1 MTKKLLGAQ
10 RQSVWI
16 VCSRELKFERDWNAW
31 NQGQFWQVLGLFS
44 SQFFPF
50 LPSFLCFLAKAY
62 IQALPTTLVQDTH
75 SSCKQ
80 SFFLPSKPL
89 PVTLVQDTFF
99 SQASFFLP
107 SKPLPSALVQD
118 THSSCKQTSFSKSWE
133 PGLPLPN
140 SWTSKILLES
150 NHQIH
155 DFLANPREDC
165 TILEEIFS
173 AKHCSHTAKVLSGN
187 SEKRIQR
194 NLLLRE
200 DLHSLRVS

>member
-10 RQSVWI
+10 RRSVWI

-44 SQFFPF
+44 SHCFPF
-50 LPSFLCFLAKAY
+50 LPSFLCFLAYKVFAKAY

-118 THSSCKQTSFSKSWE
+118 THSSCKKTSHAAQNLENLDCHYLSPWLQKSSWSLIIRYTISWQTLE
-133 PGLPLPN
+133 
-140 SWTSKILLES
+140 KIAQS
-150 NHQIH
+150 
-155 DFLANPREDC
+155 
-165 TILEEIFS
+165 
-173 AKHCSHTAKVLSGN
+173 
-187 SEKRIQR
+187 
-194 NLLLRE
+194 
-200 DLHSLRVS
+200 